1 MTVDHPQFGLM
12 CQICFAGLTEDT
24 CARDT
29 DGVRWDVCS
38 GDCARQAGIPGP
50 STTTWP
56 EIMVT
61 AHRRLTRTVMSWLDD
76 ELPRTLAKLRDEH
89 GMQRATTGM
98 AIGGDQIFGMTARRL
113 GVPLRAAVPYPSQS
127 LDGIDGRPGQRWTRQ
142 QQADWAHLR
151 DYARATGGF
160 ELVHDREPRSPG
172 ERVGMLHRRND
183 WMLHRSAAVVA
194 LWEPGRR
201 GGTHSC
207 IEKAVGAG
215 MPVIL
220 FDLTARTVTMPRPHD
235 WANRLSSP
243 ALAVAKQLW

>member
-1 MTVDHPQFGLM
+1 M
-12 CQICFAGLTEDT
+12 I
-24 CARDT
+24 
-29 DGVRWDVCS
+29 S
-38 GDCARQAGIPGP
+38 
-50 STTTWP
+50 WP
-56 EIMVT
+56 EVMVT
-61 AHRRLTRTVMSWLDD
+61 AHRQLPRVSVPWLQ
-76 ELPRTLAKLRDEH
+76 EQLPRTLIKLRDQY

-98 AIGGDQIFGMTARRL
+98 AIGGDQLFGLAAEQIGM
-113 GVPLRAAVPYPSQS
+113 PLRAAVPYPCQS
-127 LDGIDGRPGQRWTRQ
+127 LDGQDGRPGQGWTRQ
-142 QQADWAHLR
+142 QQTDWAHLC
-151 DYARATGGF
+151 DYARATGGL

-207 IEKAVGAG
+207 IEKAVSAG

-220 FDLTARTVTMPRPHD
+220 FDLIARTVTMPRPHD

-243 ALAVAKQLW
+243 ALAVAKRLW